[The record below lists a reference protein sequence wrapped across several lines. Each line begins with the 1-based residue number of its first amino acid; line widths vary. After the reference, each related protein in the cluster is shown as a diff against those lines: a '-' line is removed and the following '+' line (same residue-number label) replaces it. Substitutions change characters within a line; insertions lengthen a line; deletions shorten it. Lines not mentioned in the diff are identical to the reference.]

1 MEICGRGGRMLGGA
15 GRTKEWN
22 DKGRQKWRDT
32 LDKESPIQ
40 AGCIKVHVRICAGG
54 AGQLASLPRP
64 MIKHQIGSF
73 SWEAGLIR
81 SQLRPGNWAL
91 IRLILC
97 FFTPHANEIQ

>member
-1 MEICGRGGRMLGGA
+1 
-15 GRTKEWN
+15 
-22 DKGRQKWRDT
+22 
-32 LDKESPIQ
+32 
-40 AGCIKVHVRICAGG
+40 
-54 AGQLASLPRP
+54 

-97 FFTPHANEIQ
+97 FFTPHANEIQRADQFAQGQLHTDRRIGWLAKKSDSPKMAGVSHKPSSAVREMSDMERPLLASFADIWCGR